1 MDLCSEGGV
10 DVIYLDYQKAFDTVP
25 IKRLMQKLKGY
36 GVRGAVAKLLE
47 DLLTGRKIESRSE
60 RIIL

>member
-1 MDLCSEGGV
+1 MPLEHVRSLENMDQFYGGGYGI

-36 GVRGAVAKLLE
+36 
-47 DLLTGRKIESRSE
+47 
-60 RIIL
+60 